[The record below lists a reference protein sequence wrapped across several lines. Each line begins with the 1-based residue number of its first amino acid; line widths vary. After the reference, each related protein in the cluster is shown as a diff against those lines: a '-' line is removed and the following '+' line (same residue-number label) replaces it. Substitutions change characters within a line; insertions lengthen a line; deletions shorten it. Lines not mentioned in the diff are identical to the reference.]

1 MGLNMGN
8 RLYDLMDWPSIEGVV
23 YSECDEPMELLG
35 GRICKDGFLIQ
46 TFAPDAVEMNVR
58 VDGRKKLYPMEKMD
72 EAGFFAVL
80 LPGRKKVSYT
90 FVKEDIYG
98 KKTEYK
104 DIYSYGRQECMHA
117 LLKISQNGRSE
128 YNINKFMTGSAQ
140 DAYKYMGSHEA
151 VVDGISGMI
160 FGIWAPDARRVS
172 VIGAFNKWDGRVFQM
187 EKDYDTG
194 IFFLFIPDMKPK
206 TPYCYEIKLKDGQVV
221 KKADPYAQSA
231 SNDVIYAS
239 LAGVN
244 PEEKNF
250 KWTDAGW
257 KQEDTKHKP
266 LSICEIDILDLKDDT
281 IEDRIEALG
290 FNCVEIMNVC
300 AVRNGSSAETIN
312 FYAVN
317 CEVGGLRL
325 KAFIDK
331 MHKKNISVIIDWN
344 GAFMS
349 QGEYSLVYFDG
360 THLYD
365 TGKVNLDN
373 HPELNVASFD
383 YSKPQVRSFLMSNI
397 RYWIEEYHVDG
408 LKFSETASMLYLDY
422 GRKPGEWIPNI
433 YGGKENINAVEFIQ
447 NVRKMVDSLQ
457 KNTILAAEESSGWQ
471 FVTGDIA
478 DGGLGFDYKWND
490 GWKKELVPFIE
501 MDPLFRKG
509 IYGRLTYSMLYQYS
523 DDFIIGFSR
532 NGYGWKKG
540 ILKDIVPV
548 NGEDVLNHVKTAL
561 GYMYFHPGKKLIN
574 IKECSGVEKFVA
586 QMNNLYRNT
595 KALYEC
601 DDNPSG
607 FEWADDIS
615 AEETVIAVLRRDESG
630 QSVIGA
636 VNFTPV
642 ERKEFCIGVDEAG
655 KYTDVLNDSVVYES
669 SEHNWNSKD
678 ESVFVDLKPLG
689 ISLYT
694 YEPYTEIEKERIKI
708 EKETKE
714 ALMLAKKEADEAK
727 AVKDAAIE
735 RAKQAK
741 EAEIIA
747 LAAAKEAEKAEKEAA
762 KAVCRRIPGGASCW
776 GRSGSG
782 AGSIEGRE
790 EKRGRGKEGWR
801 VRF

>member
-80 LPGRKKVSYT
+80 LPGRKKISYT

-104 DIYSYGRQECMHA
+104 DIYSYGRQECMQA

-747 LAAAKEAEKAEKEAA
+747 LAAAKEAEKAEK
-762 KAVCRRIPGGASCW
+762 
-776 GRSGSG
+776 
-782 AGSIEGRE
+782 
-790 EKRGRGKEGWR
+790 
-801 VRF
+801 

>member
-90 FVKEDIYG
+90 FVKEDVYG

-104 DIYSYGRQECMHA
+104 DIYSYGRHECMQA
-117 LLKISQNGRSE
+117 LLKISQNGKSE
-128 YNINKFMTGSAQ
+128 YNINKFMTGNAQ

-365 TGKVNLDN
+365 TGKANLDN

-762 KAVCRRIPGGASCW
+762 KKAEEARIACIKIDEN
-776 GRSGSG
+776 
-782 AGSIEGRE
+782 AKKKLAELKKME
-790 EKRGRGKEGWR
+790 EKQGE
-801 VRF
+801 

>member
-1 MGLNMGN
+1 M
-8 RLYDLMDWPSIEGVV
+8 
-23 YSECDEPMELLG
+23 
-35 GRICKDGFLIQ
+35 
-46 TFAPDAVEMNVR
+46 
-58 VDGRKKLYPMEKMD
+58 MEKMD

-90 FVKEDIYG
+90 FVKEDVYG

-104 DIYSYGRQECMHA
+104 DIYSYGRHECMQA
-117 LLKISQNGRSE
+117 LLKISQNGKSE
-128 YNINKFMTGSAQ
+128 YNINKFMTGNAQ

-266 LSICEIDILDLKDDT
+266 LSMCEIDILDLKDDT

-540 ILKDIVPV
+540 ILKDIVPD

-762 KAVCRRIPGGASCW
+762 KKAEEARIACIKIDEN
-776 GRSGSG
+776 
-782 AGSIEGRE
+782 AKKKLAELKKME
-790 EKRGRGKEGWR
+790 EKQGE
-801 VRF
+801 

>member
-1 MGLNMGN
+1 MGN

-90 FVKEDIYG
+90 FVKEDVYG

-104 DIYSYGRQECMHA
+104 DIYSYGRHECMQA
-117 LLKISQNGRSE
+117 LLKISQNGKSE
-128 YNINKFMTGSAQ
+128 YNINKFMTGNAQ

-540 ILKDIVPV
+540 ILKDIVPD

-762 KAVCRRIPGGASCW
+762 KKAEEARIACIKIDEN
-776 GRSGSG
+776 
-782 AGSIEGRE
+782 AKKKLAELKKME
-790 EKRGRGKEGWR
+790 EKQGE
-801 VRF
+801 

>member
-80 LPGRKKVSYT
+80 LPGRKKISYT

-104 DIYSYGRQECMHA
+104 DIYSYGRQECMQA

-244 PEEKNF
+244 HEEKNF

-300 AVRNGSSAETIN
+300 AVRNSSSAETIN

-422 GRKPGEWIPNI
+422 GRKPGEWIQNI

-762 KAVCRRIPGGASCW
+762 KKAEEARIACIKIDEN
-776 GRSGSG
+776 
-782 AGSIEGRE
+782 AKKKLAELKKME
-790 EKRGRGKEGWR
+790 EKQGE
-801 VRF
+801 

>member
-90 FVKEDIYG
+90 FVKEDVYG

-104 DIYSYGRQECMHA
+104 DIYSYGRHECMQA
-117 LLKISQNGRSE
+117 LLKISQNGKSE
-128 YNINKFMTGSAQ
+128 YNINKFMTGNAQ

-231 SNDVIYAS
+231 SNDIIYAS

-250 KWTDAGW
+250 KWDDAGW

-540 ILKDIVPV
+540 ILKDIVPD

-762 KAVCRRIPGGASCW
+762 KKAEEARIACIKIDEN
-776 GRSGSG
+776 
-782 AGSIEGRE
+782 AKKKLAELKKME
-790 EKRGRGKEGWR
+790 EKQGE
-801 VRF
+801 

>member
-1 MGLNMGN
+1 MK
-8 RLYDLMDWPSIEGVV
+8 GVV

-80 LPGRKKVSYT
+80 LPGRKKISYT

-104 DIYSYGRQECMHA
+104 DIYSYGRQECMQA

-221 KKADPYAQSA
+221 KKADPYAQYA

-561 GYMYFHPGKKLIN
+561 GYMYFHPGKKLVN

-762 KAVCRRIPGGASCW
+762 KKAEEARIACIKIDEN
-776 GRSGSG
+776 
-782 AGSIEGRE
+782 AKKKLAELKKME
-790 EKRGRGKEGWR
+790 EKQGE
-801 VRF
+801 

>member
-80 LPGRKKVSYT
+80 LPGRKKISYT

-104 DIYSYGRQECMHA
+104 DIYSYGRQECMQA

-574 IKECSGVEKFVA
+574 IK
-586 QMNNLYRNT
+586 
-595 KALYEC
+595 ALYEC

-615 AEETVIAVLRRDESG
+615 VEETVIAVLRRDESG

-762 KAVCRRIPGGASCW
+762 KKAEEARIACIKIDEN
-776 GRSGSG
+776 
-782 AGSIEGRE
+782 AKKKLAELKKME
-790 EKRGRGKEGWR
+790 EKQGE
-801 VRF
+801 

>member
-104 DIYSYGRQECMHA
+104 DIYSYGRQECMQA
-117 LLKISQNGRSE
+117 LLKVSQNGRSE

-194 IFFLFIPDMKPK
+194 IFFLFIPDMKPQ

-331 MHKKNISVIIDWN
+331 MHKKDISVIIDWN

-540 ILKDIVPV
+540 ILKDIVPD

-655 KYTDVLNDSVVYES
+655 KYTDVLNDSAVYES
-669 SEHNWNSKD
+669 SEHKWNSKD

-762 KAVCRRIPGGASCW
+762 KKAEEARIACIKIDEN
-776 GRSGSG
+776 
-782 AGSIEGRE
+782 AKKKLAELKKME
-790 EKRGRGKEGWR
+790 EKQGE
-801 VRF
+801 

>member
-58 VDGRKKLYPMEKMD
+58 VDGRKKLYSMEKMD

-104 DIYSYGRQECMHA
+104 DIYSYGRQECMQA

-331 MHKKNISVIIDWN
+331 MHKKDISVIIDWN

-762 KAVCRRIPGGASCW
+762 KKAEEARIACIKIDEN
-776 GRSGSG
+776 
-782 AGSIEGRE
+782 AKKKLAELKKME
-790 EKRGRGKEGWR
+790 EKQGE
-801 VRF
+801 

>member
-90 FVKEDIYG
+90 FVKEDVYG

-104 DIYSYGRQECMHA
+104 DIYSYGRHECMQA
-117 LLKISQNGRSE
+117 LLKISQNGKSE
-128 YNINKFMTGSAQ
+128 YNINKFMTGNAQ

-365 TGKVNLDN
+365 TGKANLDN

-540 ILKDIVPV
+540 ILKDIVPD

-762 KAVCRRIPGGASCW
+762 KKAEEARIACIKIDEN
-776 GRSGSG
+776 
-782 AGSIEGRE
+782 AKKKLAELKKME
-790 EKRGRGKEGWR
+790 EKQGE
-801 VRF
+801 

>member
-80 LPGRKKVSYT
+80 LPGRKKISYT

-104 DIYSYGRQECMHA
+104 DIYSYGRQECMQA

-349 QGEYSLVYFDG
+349 LGEYSLVYFDG

-762 KAVCRRIPGGASCW
+762 KKAEEARIACIKIDEN
-776 GRSGSG
+776 
-782 AGSIEGRE
+782 AKKKLAELKKME
-790 EKRGRGKEGWR
+790 EKQGE
-801 VRF
+801 

>member
-90 FVKEDIYG
+90 FVKEDVYG

-104 DIYSYGRQECMHA
+104 DIYSYGRHECMQA
-117 LLKISQNGRSE
+117 LLKISQNGKSE
-128 YNINKFMTGSAQ
+128 YNINKFMTGNAQ

-266 LSICEIDILDLKDDT
+266 LSICEIDILGLKDDT

-540 ILKDIVPV
+540 ILKDIVPD

-762 KAVCRRIPGGASCW
+762 KKAEEARIACIKIDEN
-776 GRSGSG
+776 
-782 AGSIEGRE
+782 AKKKLAELKKME
-790 EKRGRGKEGWR
+790 EKQGE
-801 VRF
+801 

>member
-46 TFAPDAVEMNVR
+46 TFAPDAVEIDVR

-90 FVKEDIYG
+90 FVKEDVYG

-104 DIYSYGRQECMHA
+104 DIYSYGRHECMQA
-117 LLKISQNGRSE
+117 LLKISQNGKSE
-128 YNINKFMTGSAQ
+128 YNINKFMTGNAQ

-266 LSICEIDILDLKDDT
+266 LSICEIDVLDLKDDT

-540 ILKDIVPV
+540 ILKDIVPD

-762 KAVCRRIPGGASCW
+762 KKAEEARIACIKIDEN
-776 GRSGSG
+776 
-782 AGSIEGRE
+782 AKKKLAELKKME
-790 EKRGRGKEGWR
+790 EKQGE
-801 VRF
+801 

>member
-8 RLYDLMDWPSIEGVV
+8 RLYDLMDWPSIEDVV

-194 IFFLFIPDMKPK
+194 IFFLFIPDMKSK

-344 GAFMS
+344 GSFMS

-762 KAVCRRIPGGASCW
+762 KKAEEARIACIKIDEN
-776 GRSGSG
+776 
-782 AGSIEGRE
+782 AKKKLAELKKME
-790 EKRGRGKEGWR
+790 EKQGE
-801 VRF
+801 

>member
-383 YSKPQVRSFLMSNI
+383 YSKPQIRSFLMSNI

-762 KAVCRRIPGGASCW
+762 KKAEEARIACIKIDEN
-776 GRSGSG
+776 
-782 AGSIEGRE
+782 AKKKLAELKKME
-790 EKRGRGKEGWR
+790 EKQGE
-801 VRF
+801 

>member
-90 FVKEDIYG
+90 FVKEDVYG

-104 DIYSYGRQECMHA
+104 DIYSYGRHECMQA
-117 LLKISQNGRSE
+117 LLKISQNGKSE
-128 YNINKFMTGSAQ
+128 YNINKFMTGNAQ

-250 KWTDAGW
+250 KWTDVGW

-540 ILKDIVPV
+540 ILKDIVPD

-762 KAVCRRIPGGASCW
+762 KKAEEARIACIKIDEN
-776 GRSGSG
+776 
-782 AGSIEGRE
+782 AKKKLAELKKME
-790 EKRGRGKEGWR
+790 EKQGE
-801 VRF
+801 

>member
-360 THLYD
+360 MHLYD

-762 KAVCRRIPGGASCW
+762 KKAEEARIACIKIDEN
-776 GRSGSG
+776 
-782 AGSIEGRE
+782 AKKKLAELKKME
-790 EKRGRGKEGWR
+790 EKQGE
-801 VRF
+801 

>member
-194 IFFLFIPDMKPK
+194 IFFLFIPDMKSK

-433 YGGKENINAVEFIQ
+433 YDGKENINAVEFIQ

-762 KAVCRRIPGGASCW
+762 KKAEEARIACIKIDEN
-776 GRSGSG
+776 
-782 AGSIEGRE
+782 AKKKLAELKKME
-790 EKRGRGKEGWR
+790 EKQGE
-801 VRF
+801 

>member
-80 LPGRKKVSYT
+80 LPGRKKFSYT

-104 DIYSYGRQECMHA
+104 DIYSYGRQECMQA

-244 PEEKNF
+244 TEEKNF

-762 KAVCRRIPGGASCW
+762 KKAEEARIACIKIDED
-776 GRSGSG
+776 
-782 AGSIEGRE
+782 AKKKLAELKKME
-790 EKRGRGKEGWR
+790 EKQGE
-801 VRF
+801 

>member
-8 RLYDLMDWPSIEGVV
+8 RLYDLMDWPSIEGIV

-46 TFAPDAVEMNVR
+46 TFAPDAVEIDVR

-90 FVKEDIYG
+90 FVKEDVYG

-104 DIYSYGRQECMHA
+104 DIYSYGRHECMQA
-117 LLKISQNGRSE
+117 LLKISQNGKSE
-128 YNINKFMTGSAQ
+128 YNINKFMTGNAQ

-244 PEEKNF
+244 PGEKNF

-540 ILKDIVPV
+540 ILKDIVPD

-669 SEHNWNSKD
+669 YEHNWNSKD

-762 KAVCRRIPGGASCW
+762 KKAEEARIACIKIDEN
-776 GRSGSG
+776 
-782 AGSIEGRE
+782 AKKKLAELKKME
-790 EKRGRGKEGWR
+790 EKQGE
-801 VRF
+801 

>member
-80 LPGRKKVSYT
+80 LPGRKKFSYT

-104 DIYSYGRQECMHA
+104 DIYSYGRQECMQA

-574 IKECSGVEKFVA
+574 IKECTGVEKFVA

-762 KAVCRRIPGGASCW
+762 KKAEEARIACIKIDEN
-776 GRSGSG
+776 
-782 AGSIEGRE
+782 AKKKLAELKKME
-790 EKRGRGKEGWR
+790 EKQGE
-801 VRF
+801 

>member
-8 RLYDLMDWPSIEGVV
+8 RLYDLMDWPSIEGIV

-46 TFAPDAVEMNVR
+46 TFAPDAVEIDVR

-90 FVKEDIYG
+90 FVKEDVYG

-104 DIYSYGRQECMHA
+104 DIYSYGRHECMQA
-117 LLKISQNGRSE
+117 LLKISQNGKSE
-128 YNINKFMTGSAQ
+128 YNINKFMTGNAQ

-540 ILKDIVPV
+540 ILKDIVPD

-762 KAVCRRIPGGASCW
+762 KKAEEARIACIKIDENAKKKLAELKKW
-776 GRSGSG
+776 
-782 AGSIEGRE
+782 
-790 EKRGRGKEGWR
+790 KKNR
-801 VRF
+801 VNK

>member
-104 DIYSYGRQECMHA
+104 DIYSYGRQECMQA

-383 YSKPQVRSFLMSNI
+383 YSKPQVRSLLMSNI

-762 KAVCRRIPGGASCW
+762 KKAEEARIACIKIDEN
-776 GRSGSG
+776 
-782 AGSIEGRE
+782 AKKKLAELKKME
-790 EKRGRGKEGWR
+790 EKQGE
-801 VRF
+801 

>member
-80 LPGRKKVSYT
+80 LPGRKKFSYT

-104 DIYSYGRQECMHA
+104 DIYSYGRQECMQA

-331 MHKKNISVIIDWN
+331 MHKKNIIVIIDWN

-561 GYMYFHPGKKLIN
+561 GYMYFHPGKKLVN

-762 KAVCRRIPGGASCW
+762 KKAEEARIACIKIDEN
-776 GRSGSG
+776 
-782 AGSIEGRE
+782 AKKKLAELKKME
-790 EKRGRGKEGWR
+790 EKQGE
-801 VRF
+801 

>member
-1 MGLNMGN
+1 MGN
-8 RLYDLMDWPSIEGVV
+8 RLYDLMDWPSIEGIV

-46 TFAPDAVEMNVR
+46 TFAPDAVEIDVR

-90 FVKEDIYG
+90 FVKEDVYG

-104 DIYSYGRQECMHA
+104 DIYSYGRHECMQA
-117 LLKISQNGRSE
+117 LLKISQNGKSE
-128 YNINKFMTGSAQ
+128 NNINKFMTGNAQ

-365 TGKVNLDN
+365 TGKANLDN

-540 ILKDIVPV
+540 ILKDIVPD

-655 KYTDVLNDSVVYES
+655 KYTDVLNGSVVYES
-669 SEHNWNSKD
+669 SEYNWNSKD

-762 KAVCRRIPGGASCW
+762 KKAEEARIACIKIDEN
-776 GRSGSG
+776 
-782 AGSIEGRE
+782 AKKKLAELKKME
-790 EKRGRGKEGWR
+790 EKQGE
-801 VRF
+801 

>member
-104 DIYSYGRQECMHA
+104 DIYSYGRQECMQA

-231 SNDVIYAS
+231 SNGVIYAS

-678 ESVFVDLKPLG
+678 ESVFVDLKRLG
-689 ISLYT
+689 ITLYT

-762 KAVCRRIPGGASCW
+762 KKAEEARIACIKIDEN
-776 GRSGSG
+776 
-782 AGSIEGRE
+782 AKKKLAELKKME
-790 EKRGRGKEGWR
+790 EKQGE
-801 VRF
+801 

>member
-80 LPGRKKVSYT
+80 LPGRKKISYT

-104 DIYSYGRQECMHA
+104 DIYSYGRQECMQA

-257 KQEDTKHKP
+257 EQEDTKHKP

-762 KAVCRRIPGGASCW
+762 KKAEEARIACIKIDEN
-776 GRSGSG
+776 
-782 AGSIEGRE
+782 AKKKLAELKKME
-790 EKRGRGKEGWR
+790 EKQGE
-801 VRF
+801 

>member
-80 LPGRKKVSYT
+80 LPGRKKISYT

-104 DIYSYGRQECMHA
+104 DIYSYGRQECMQA

-615 AEETVIAVLRRDESG
+615 VEETVIAVLRRDESG

-762 KAVCRRIPGGASCW
+762 KKAEEARIACIKIDEN
-776 GRSGSG
+776 
-782 AGSIEGRE
+782 AKKKLAELKKME
-790 EKRGRGKEGWR
+790 EKQGE
-801 VRF
+801 

>member
-1 MGLNMGN
+1 MGN

-80 LPGRKKVSYT
+80 LPGRKKISYT

-104 DIYSYGRQECMHA
+104 DIYSYGRQECMQA

-221 KKADPYAQSA
+221 KKADPYAQYA

-561 GYMYFHPGKKLIN
+561 GYMYFHPGKKLVN

-615 AEETVIAVLRRDESG
+615 AEETVIAVLRRDESE

-762 KAVCRRIPGGASCW
+762 KKAEEARIACIKIDEN
-776 GRSGSG
+776 
-782 AGSIEGRE
+782 AKKKLAELKKME
-790 EKRGRGKEGWR
+790 EKQGE
-801 VRF
+801 

>member
-104 DIYSYGRQECMHA
+104 DIYSYGRQECMQA

-561 GYMYFHPGKKLIN
+561 GYMYFHPGKKLVN

-762 KAVCRRIPGGASCW
+762 KKAEEARIACIKIDEN
-776 GRSGSG
+776 
-782 AGSIEGRE
+782 AKKKLAELKKME
-790 EKRGRGKEGWR
+790 EKQGE
-801 VRF
+801 

>member
-104 DIYSYGRQECMHA
+104 DIYSYGRQECMQA
-117 LLKISQNGRSE
+117 LLKVSQNGRSE

-331 MHKKNISVIIDWN
+331 MHKKDISVIIDWN

-607 FEWADDIS
+607 FEWADDVS

-762 KAVCRRIPGGASCW
+762 KKAEEARIACIKIDEN
-776 GRSGSG
+776 
-782 AGSIEGRE
+782 AKKKLAELKKME
-790 EKRGRGKEGWR
+790 EKQGE
-801 VRF
+801 

>member
-80 LPGRKKVSYT
+80 LPGRKKISYT

-104 DIYSYGRQECMHA
+104 DIYSYGRQECMQA

-561 GYMYFHPGKKLIN
+561 GYMYFHPGKKLVN

-762 KAVCRRIPGGASCW
+762 KKAEEARIACIKIDENAKKKLAELKKW
-776 GRSGSG
+776 
-782 AGSIEGRE
+782 
-790 EKRGRGKEGWR
+790 KKNR
-801 VRF
+801 VNK

>member
-90 FVKEDIYG
+90 FVKEDVYG

-104 DIYSYGRQECMHA
+104 DIYSYGRHECMQA
-117 LLKISQNGRSE
+117 LLKISQNGKSE
-128 YNINKFMTGSAQ
+128 YNINKFMTGNAQ

-365 TGKVNLDN
+365 TGKANLDN

-540 ILKDIVPV
+540 ILKDIVPD

-655 KYTDVLNDSVVYES
+655 KYTDVLNGSVVYES
-669 SEHNWNSKD
+669 SEYNWNSKD

-762 KAVCRRIPGGASCW
+762 KKAEEARIACIKIDENAKKKLAELKKW
-776 GRSGSG
+776 
-782 AGSIEGRE
+782 
-790 EKRGRGKEGWR
+790 KKNR
-801 VRF
+801 VNK

>member
-8 RLYDLMDWPSIEGVV
+8 RLYDLMDWPSIEGIV

-46 TFAPDAVEMNVR
+46 TFAPDAVEIDVR

-90 FVKEDIYG
+90 FVKEDVYG

-104 DIYSYGRQECMHA
+104 DIYSYGRQECMQA
-117 LLKISQNGRSE
+117 LLKISQNGKSE
-128 YNINKFMTGSAQ
+128 YNINKFMTGNAQ

-540 ILKDIVPV
+540 ILKDIVPD

-669 SEHNWNSKD
+669 YEHNWNSKD

-762 KAVCRRIPGGASCW
+762 KKAEEARIACIKIDEN
-776 GRSGSG
+776 
-782 AGSIEGRE
+782 AKKKLAELKKME
-790 EKRGRGKEGWR
+790 EKQGE
-801 VRF
+801 

>member
-80 LPGRKKVSYT
+80 LPGRKKISYT

-104 DIYSYGRQECMHA
+104 DIYSYGRQECMQA

-221 KKADPYAQSA
+221 KKADPYAQYA

-561 GYMYFHPGKKLIN
+561 GYMYFHPGKKLVN

-762 KAVCRRIPGGASCW
+762 KKAEEARIACIKIDEN
-776 GRSGSG
+776 
-782 AGSIEGRE
+782 AKKKLAELKKME
-790 EKRGRGKEGWR
+790 EKQGE
-801 VRF
+801 

>member
-90 FVKEDIYG
+90 FVKEDVYG

-104 DIYSYGRQECMHA
+104 DIYSYGRHECMQA
-117 LLKISQNGRSE
+117 LLKISQNGKSE
-128 YNINKFMTGSAQ
+128 YNINKFMTGNAQ

-172 VIGAFNKWDGRVFQM
+172 VIGAFNKWDGRVFPM

-266 LSICEIDILDLKDDT
+266 LSMCEIDILDLKDDT

-540 ILKDIVPV
+540 ILKDIVPD

-735 RAKQAK
+735 RASRQ
-741 EAEIIA
+741 
-747 LAAAKEAEKAEKEAA
+747 
-762 KAVCRRIPGGASCW
+762 
-776 GRSGSG
+776 
-782 AGSIEGRE
+782 
-790 EKRGRGKEGWR
+790 KRLK
-801 VRF
+801 

>member
-104 DIYSYGRQECMHA
+104 DIYSYGRQECMQA

-187 EKDYDTG
+187 EKDCDTG

-762 KAVCRRIPGGASCW
+762 KKAEEARIACIKIDEN
-776 GRSGSG
+776 
-782 AGSIEGRE
+782 AKKKLAELKKME
-790 EKRGRGKEGWR
+790 EKQGE
-801 VRF
+801 

>member
-104 DIYSYGRQECMHA
+104 DIYSYGRQECMQA
-117 LLKISQNGRSE
+117 LLKVSQNGRSE

-194 IFFLFIPDMKPK
+194 IFFLFIPDMKPQ

-331 MHKKNISVIIDWN
+331 MHKKDISVIIDWN

-762 KAVCRRIPGGASCW
+762 KKAEEARIACIKIDEN
-776 GRSGSG
+776 
-782 AGSIEGRE
+782 AKKKLAELKKME
-790 EKRGRGKEGWR
+790 EKQGE
-801 VRF
+801 

>member
-80 LPGRKKVSYT
+80 LPGRKKISYT

-104 DIYSYGRQECMHA
+104 DIYSYGRQECMQA

-747 LAAAKEAEKAEKEAA
+747 LAAAKEA
-762 KAVCRRIPGGASCW
+762 
-776 GRSGSG
+776 
-782 AGSIEGRE
+782 
-790 EKRGRGKEGWR
+790 
-801 VRF
+801 